1 MILQMSRVAFA
12 TTESAHIIG
21 LALVGGVVLI
31 ADFAVLGW
39 VLRQTS
45 AATVIRQL
53 RALYLGALILVA
65 VSGVLLAASGP
76 YKYFSNPLFPVKL
89 ALLAIALIVHWQ
101 LVRRIRRRESADR
114 AARSLA
120 AASLLLWTGV
130 VIAGRWLGL
139 I

>member
-45 AATVIRQL
+45 AATVVRQL

-65 VSGVLLAASGP
+65 VSGVLLVASGP